1 MKNLATSTIQVAS
14 RTDGAGGTVANA
26 RAATVAVSGD
36 GTKVGIGL
44 NSGTIVPGLE
54 PRHSTVVLRDLEAP
68 NRTDPVARPDGG
80 EPFVNEGGFSAGG
93 ALSADGRYAAILSA
107 APGLGLPDDVRLGV
121 FVRDRV
127 TGAVV
132 LASRADGAGGAPLP
146 VGDEGPDISADG
158 RRVAFAV
165 GDGQATSV
173 WVRDLPTGRTFLAS
187 RADGPEGEPAN
198 GTSYRPALD
207 ADGSRVAFTSAASNL
222 GDGDGDHQ
230 ADIHVRDLESGRTIL
245 ASRGADG
252 AKGDRESGVAD
263 INADGTRVAFMSYAT
278 NLADGDNDDKPDA
291 HLRDLTADTTRLVSA
306 TPDGAKSD
314 GFVLGLSI
322 DASGAR
328 VAFDAV
334 ATTLPGGTGS
344 HAQVYVRD
352 LAADTLV
359 LASRADGA
367 DGAAGPADSG
377 GSVISPDGGHVAF
390 ASQAANLVPGTPD
403 AGGRDLRARPRG
415 RAHRAGV
422 AGERP
427 CRGSRRWCDVTE
439 RGEHR
444 RRLRELLQR
453 GRAARAGQRL
463 RAGVPA
469 RAPGGLRVRRDRTRA
484 TPRRPCSPGRG
495 SAARASAWGGRA
507 RRSPRRLRPR
517 HGAPVPLERGRHG
530 VDHVVPHRSRAAVAG
545 VHLRRA
551 GRLTRTIG
559 AGPARIA
566 LSGRVGR
573 RAMRAGR
580 YRLTLQVRDAAG
592 NARGRCA

>member
-1 MKNLATSTIQVAS
+1 M
-14 RTDGAGGTVANA
+14 
-26 RAATVAVSGD
+26 
-36 GTKVGIGL
+36 GIGL

-93 ALSADGRYAAILSA
+93 ALSADGRYAAIFSA

-127 TGAVV
+127 TGAVT

-367 DGAAGPADSG
+367 DGGAASADSAA
-377 GSVISPDGGHVAF
+377 SVISPDGGHVAF

-403 AGGRDLRARPRG
+403 AAVETYVRDLAGGRTELVSRESGPAGAPAAGATSPSGVSTAAGCVSFYSEDALLGPDSDYAQVYLRARRADCDSGAAAARDTTAPVLSGARLTRTRFRVG
-415 RAHRAGV
+415 RAPHAAG
-422 AGERP
+422 GE
-427 CRGSRRWCDVTE
+427 G
-439 RGEHR
+439 
-444 RRLRELLQR
+444 
-453 GRAARAGQRL
+453 A
-463 RAGVPA
+463 
-469 RAPGGLRVRRDRTRA
+469 
-484 TPRRPCSPGRG
+484 
-495 SAARASAWGGRA
+495 
-507 RRSPRRLRPR
+507 PR
-517 HGAPVPLERGRHG
+517 HGAPVPLDRGGNG
-530 VDHVVPHRSRAAVAG
+530 VAHLLPDRPRTARPRAA
-545 VHLRRA
+545 
-551 GRLTRTIG
+551 
-559 AGPARIA
+559 P
-566 LSGRVGR
+566 GR
-573 RAMRAGR
+573 RAAQANDRRGPVARRAQRPRGAPR
-580 YRLTLQVRDAAG
+580 HARRALPADASGARRGGQCIAAG
-592 NARGRCA
+592 APEIPDRPLAESFFERGASFCGSRRFRW